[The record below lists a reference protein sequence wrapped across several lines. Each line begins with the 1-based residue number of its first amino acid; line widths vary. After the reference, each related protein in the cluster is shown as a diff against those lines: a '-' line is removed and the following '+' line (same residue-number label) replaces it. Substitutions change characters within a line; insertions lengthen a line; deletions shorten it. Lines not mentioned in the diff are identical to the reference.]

1 MKKIIFAALFI
12 FTAINAFAQEV
23 PFTLEITN
31 VRSDKGNIMVG
42 ICSTEDQFL
51 EKAKCTYTLSVPA
64 SKGTIVQNLNI
75 AKGKYAIII
84 YHDENNNK
92 ILDRAMFGKPQEMA
106 PPGQKDSQQGA
117 DCEPP
122 FFLAPQYDEPEDKQ
136 KYGYR
141 SYVHRPGGKRLRPP
155 VERQMPHRFVY
166 VGLAGLHQ
174 KVPYFGILQTGITR

>member
-51 EKAKCTYTLSVPA
+51 EKDKCTYTLSVPA

-92 ILDRAMFGKPQEMA
+92 ILDRAMFGKPQEYY
-106 PPGQKDSQQGA
+106 GFSNN
-117 DCEPP
+117 
-122 FFLAPQYDEPEDKQ
+122 
-136 KYGYR
+136 KYG
-141 SYVHRPGGKRLRPP
+141 SFGSKPEFSEALINIDGKTNATVKLR
-155 VERQMPHRFVY
+155 
-166 VGLAGLHQ
+166 
-174 KVPYFGILQTGITR
+174 K